1 MEDFL
6 FFLQEYGFKMLGAII
21 SIFTYIVAWRSGK
34 KSGSSALL
42 KDIKKLEEIE
52 KKYNNEV

>member
-6 FFLQEYGFKMLGAII
+6 FFLQEYGLKVFGAFVSII
-21 SIFTYIVAWRSGK
+21 TYIVAWRSGK

-52 KKYNNEV
+52 KRNLKK

>member
-6 FFLQEYGFKMLGAII
+6 FFLQEYGFKIVGAFI
-21 SIFTYIVAWRSGK
+21 SMFTYIVAWRSGK

-42 KDIKKLEEIE
+42 KDIKKLEAIE
-52 KKYNNEV
+52 RRNLKK